1 MKNMYEIFDEFEL
14 ANTKEERF
22 LVLKRNMSQALY
34 DIILMTFHPKYEWLV
49 TELPNNYK
57 LPDLLPG
64 SAFSSIPQQL
74 RKFYMFRKGDPTAE
88 KLTDQRREELL
99 LQILESLEFREA
111 EVVIG
116 IFAKDL
122 GVKGLDRKF
131 VEEVFPNMLT

>member
-1 MKNMYEIFDEFEL
+1 
-14 ANTKEERF
+14 
-22 LVLKRNMSQALY
+22 
-34 DIILMTFHPKYEWLV
+34 
-49 TELPNNYK
+49 
-57 LPDLLPG
+57 
-64 SAFSSIPQQL
+64 
-74 RKFYMFRKGDPTAE
+74 MFRKGDPTAE